1 MSKLSAQHLFSF
13 NGSVLSAILTV
24 KMNIEVFV
32 RNQGFWLIAETIF
45 ECLSDKDL
53 ASCRLVCH
61 VLRNFLNNSSFWKK
75 RWVKKL
81 ENFITYQKYYS
92 NANFNPNLWLSLYEA
107 FPLWKNICMYYQV
120 EQALPVFQHFVVC
133 LKKQERSYPCS
144 TDPLARMIL
153 DDDLE
158 FARLLIGSPAN
169 FTAIANPGS
178 EASTGNALHFAAR
191 HLMEN
196 MIDLLL
202 EYSTDIGIDFSDKDH
217 FGQTALHIIADKE
230 TCTSRVRLCL
240 KRLLDHAVTRK
251 ISINVKNFRGETP
264 FAVLL
269 KGHTCVKSLDLWMDY
284 PVPFKLKLFQKMY
297 VSDLRYL
304 IIELFKDMKEKH
316 QNIEEAEQMLGYP
329 KVRKTNRLYKT
340 SLAGFRKPQL
350 AAVVVELYRVRKEEH
365 LKVKSA
371 NKKHQVEIEGIDAP
385 KKKQKV

>member
-1 MSKLSAQHLFSF
+1 
-13 NGSVLSAILTV
+13 
-24 KMNIEVFV
+24 
-32 RNQGFWLIAETIF
+32 
-45 ECLSDKDL
+45 
-53 ASCRLVCH
+53 
-61 VLRNFLNNSSFWKK
+61 
-75 RWVKKL
+75 
-81 ENFITYQKYYS
+81 
-92 NANFNPNLWLSLYEA
+92 
-107 FPLWKNICMYYQV
+107 MYYQV

-284 PVPFKLKLFQKMY
+284 PAVPFKLKEFEKICAN
-297 VSDLRYL
+297 DLRNL
-304 IIELFKDMKEKH
+304 VVELFKDMKDKG
-316 QNIEEAEQMLGYP
+316 QNIEEAERMLGYP
-329 KVRKTNRLYKT
+329 KICKTNRLYKT
-340 SLAGFRKPQL
+340 KLAGFRKPHL
-350 AAVVVELYRVRKEEH
+350 AAVVLELYKVRKEEH
-365 LKVKSA
+365 LKAKMA
-371 NKKHQVEIEGIDAP
+371 KKELKIELVRIDEP
-385 KKKQKV
+385 KKKKLKIELERIEEPKKKKQKV